1 MKQNFNTLKLSQK
14 EYPDLLRQIDNPP
27 EKVYFKGNTE
37 ALGLTCI
44 AVVGTRKYSEYGE
57 YMTRKIV
64 EELSIYNIA
73 IVSGLAKGIDTIAH
87 NVCLEMDMPTIA
99 VLGSGINNI
108 YPIENRKLAK
118 EIEKKGLVISEYP
131 DEAPPLKHY
140 FPQRNRIISGVSIAT
155 LVIEAPERSGALITA
170 RCALEQG
177 REIFAVP
184 ADIDRTNS
192 TGIIKLLQKG
202 AAYPVG
208 SGQDII
214 ETLKLQP
221 QLFRTCSKRENK
233 EEPALS
239 LTSQEELILFTLSK
253 TRGIPI
259 DHINNTTNLSP
270 QQVLTGLSYLEIK
283 GVIKIKDGNYF
294 RKC

>member
-1 MKQNFNTLKLSQK
+1 MKQNFNTLKLSQE
-14 EYPDLLRQIDNPP
+14 EYPDLLRQIDKPP
-27 EKVYFKGNTE
+27 EKVYFRGDTG
-37 ALGLTCI
+37 ALGITCI

-57 YMTRKIV
+57 YMTRKII
-64 EELSIYNIA
+64 EELSIYNIT

-87 NVCLEMDMPTIA
+87 KVCLEMCMPTIA

-108 YPIENRKLAK
+108 YPIENIKLAK

-131 DEAPPLKHY
+131 DETPPLKHY
-140 FPQRNRIISGVSIAT
+140 FPQRNRIISGISIAT

-192 TGIIKLLQKG
+192 SGIIKLLQKG

-221 QLFRTCSKRENK
+221 QLFRTCSKGEHTA
-233 EEPALS
+233 EPALS
-239 LTSQEELILFTLSK
+239 LTAQEELILFALSK

-259 DHINNTTNLSP
+259 DYINNTTNLSP

-283 GVIKIKDGNYF
+283 GLIKIRDGNYF